1 MTSRGKRLR
10 WALLLASIMAV
21 VALSTPAATTDPC
34 AQTYKGISAA
44 SEPEQQALQT
54 LFTQLFPDQKGAPT
68 DPVPTTA
75 RGSFITIHSY
85 GNLVLLPPGAGGTT
99 RSSFTLNATLN
110 NNASGNAAGSVGRPP
125 AQNVAAGEYYLDTPP
140 W

>member
-54 LFTQLFPDQKGAPT
+54 LFTQLFPDQKGA
-68 DPVPTTA
+68 D
-75 RGSFITIHSY
+75 R
-85 GNLVLLPPGAGGTT
+85 PGANHRPGLVHHHPQLRQPGAVATGSRGHHPFVVHPERHTQQQRFGQCGRQRRAPAGPERGG
-99 RSSFTLNATLN
+99 R
-110 NNASGNAAGSVGRPP
+110 
-125 AQNVAAGEYYLDTPP
+125 
-140 W
+140 